1 MIPVDDNHK
10 LEAVMAEGIENLT
23 AELSEAL
30 RKGYAE
36 EAEELTRQAL
46 ELGME
51 PLDVVQKILV
61 PTLTD
66 VGNRFQNFEIFLPE
80 LMMAGEAAQRV
91 TALVE
96 EATLEAGEPS
106 LNLGTVVLGQVE
118 GDMHDIGRNI
128 VGTLLNSHGFK
139 VIDLGRD
146 VPASTFLDAAEKE
159 KPDIVALSALMT
171 TTLPAQKRTIN
182 LFSEVGKREDFYIIV
197 GGGAVSQEWADE
209 IGSDGYSPDA
219 AGAVEIC
226 KKVLKK

>member
-1 MIPVDDNHK
+1 
-10 LEAVMAEGIENLT
+10 MAEELDKLSD
-23 AELSEAL
+23 ELSEAL
-30 RKGYAE
+30 KKGDSE
-36 EAEELTRQAL
+36 EAEKLTRQAL
-46 ELGME
+46 DQGLA

-80 LMMAGEAAQRV
+80 LMMAGEAAQKV
-91 TALVE
+91 TDLVE

-159 KPDIVALSALMT
+159 KADIVALSALMT
-171 TTLPAQKRTIN
+171 TTLPAQKRTIK

-197 GGGAVSQEWADE
+197 GGGAVSSDWANE
-209 IGSDGYSPDA
+209 VGSDGYSPDA
-219 AGAVEIC
+219 AGAVELC
-226 KKVLKK
+226 NKLLKK